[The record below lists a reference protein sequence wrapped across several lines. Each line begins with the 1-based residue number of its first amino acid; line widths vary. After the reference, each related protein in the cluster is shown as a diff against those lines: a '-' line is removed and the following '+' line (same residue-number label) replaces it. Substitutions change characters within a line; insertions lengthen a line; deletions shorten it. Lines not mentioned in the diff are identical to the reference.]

1 MAVTIEFWKQGNK
14 LFIEYNKRVYN
25 FSDFVKLSEAQF
37 VIDSIFNNIKKEYP
51 SELISKDNKGLV
63 VGTFIKNHFLKRD
76 NVIDVI
82 ILEDGKTIRFNLEE

>member
-1 MAVTIEFWKQGNK
+1 MAVTVEFWKQANK
-14 LFIEYNKRVYN
+14 LFIEYNKRVYDFN
-25 FSDFVKLSEAQF
+25 EFVKLSEAQF
-37 VIDSIFNNIKKEYP
+37 VIDNIFEHIKKEYP
-51 SELISKDNKGLV
+51 KELISKDNKGLV